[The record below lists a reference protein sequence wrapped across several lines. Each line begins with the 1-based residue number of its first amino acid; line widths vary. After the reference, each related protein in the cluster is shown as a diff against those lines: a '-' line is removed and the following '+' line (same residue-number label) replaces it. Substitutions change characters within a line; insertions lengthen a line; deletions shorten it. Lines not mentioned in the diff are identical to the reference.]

1 MTRALPATLCLLGVL
16 AAGCGGGG
24 AEGSSKTSTFDPFT
38 DVRVPSADVAAGT
51 RNAAPRWESITTLT
65 GSGAAE
71 RPFTVAPR
79 AIQWR
84 ARWRCESGRLRL
96 TVIRGSQRRALT
108 DAACPGTG
116 MSAGVRTG
124 PLRLAVNNLA
134 AWQVKLEQ
142 QVDTAL
148 REPPLASMRSPR
160 ARVISRGRFYR
171 LERAGR
177 GTASLYRL
185 GTGRLAL
192 RIDGGF
198 ATSANTDLF
207 VWLSTARRPQNTV
220 QAQRAPHTV
229 VRLLKSTLGE
239 QNYLLPASVKA
250 SRVRS
255 IVIWCD
261 PVQIAYT
268 AASLRPL

>member
-1 MTRALPATLCLLGVL
+1 MTRALLTTVCLLAV
-16 AAGCGGGG
+16 ATASGCGGTDDGR
-24 AEGSSKTSTFDPFT
+24 KTSTFDPFT
-38 DVRVPSADVAAGT
+38 DVRVPPADVAAGT

-84 ARWRCESGRLRL
+84 ARWRCESGQLRL
-96 TVIRGSQRRALT
+96 TVVRGSQRRALT

-124 PLRLAVNNLA
+124 QLRLAVSNPA

-142 QVDTAL
+142 QVDTPL
-148 REPPLASMRSPR
+148 HEPPLASMSSPG
-160 ARVISRGRFYR
+160 ARLLSRGRFYR

-185 GTGRLAL
+185 ATGRLAL

-229 VRLLKSTLGE
+229 LRLLKSTLGE

-255 IVIWCD
+255 IVIWCE

>member
-1 MTRALPATLCLLGVL
+1 MTRSLLATVWLLGL
-16 AAGCGGGG
+16 MTAAACGGSED
-24 AEGSSKTSTFDPFT
+24 ARRTSTFDPFT
-38 DVRVPSADVAAGT
+38 DVRVPPADVAAGT
-51 RNAAPRWESITTLT
+51 RHAAPRWEPITTLT

-71 RPFTVAPR
+71 RAFAVAPR

-84 ARWRCESGRLRL
+84 ARWRCDRGRLRL

-116 MSAGVRTG
+116 TSTGVRTG
-124 PLRLAVNNLA
+124 PLRLAVDSPA
-134 AWQVKLEQ
+134 GWQVKLEQ
-142 QVDTAL
+142 QVDTPL
-148 REPPLASMRSPR
+148 HEPPLASMRSPR
-160 ARVISRGRFYR
+160 ARLLSRGRFYR

-192 RIDGGF
+192 RLDGGF

-220 QAQRAPHTV
+220 QAARAPHTV
-229 VRLLKSTLGE
+229 LQLLKSTLGE
-239 QNYLLPASVKA
+239 QNYVLPAAVKA
-250 SRVRS
+250 SQVRS
-255 IVIWCD
+255 IVIWCE

-268 AASLRPL
+268 AATLLPR